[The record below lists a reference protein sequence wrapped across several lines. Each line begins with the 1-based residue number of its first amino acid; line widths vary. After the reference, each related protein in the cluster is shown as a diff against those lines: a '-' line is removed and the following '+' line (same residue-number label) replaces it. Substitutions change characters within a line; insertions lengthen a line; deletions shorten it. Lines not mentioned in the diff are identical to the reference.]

1 MLVFVYNAKNDFMSK
16 SLDFAHKIISPNTY
30 QCNLCSLTYGNFGIK
45 KEWQDFLNTIQMETK
60 FMYANQ
66 YQQLFPN
73 QNQTFPAIFLVQNN
87 QWKSLMSPK
96 DFEDLQ
102 TLQQL
107 IQLLESKLF

>member
-1 MLVFVYNAKNDFMSK
+1 
-16 SLDFAHKIISPNTY
+16 
-30 QCNLCSLTYGNFGIK
+30 
-45 KEWQDFLNTIQMETK
+45 METK

>member
-1 MLVFVYNAKNDFMSK
+1 MSK

-87 QWKSLMSPK
+87 QWKSLISPK

-107 IQLLESKLF
+107 IQLLKSKLF